1 MSSRPATAGRPTV
14 SVPPVATIET
24 RTSWVVATIVLALL
38 SFTYGAPLIVVVAL
52 KPIAETLDVPR
63 AIPSLAAALV
73 WFGTGSG
80 GIAMGLFA
88 DRIGVRWTVLGGT
101 VMMGAGLLLSALGS
115 TWSLLVGH
123 GLLIGLL
130 GSAGIYPPLLIYVSR
145 WFDKRR
151 GTALA
156 LISSGQYIAGV
167 VWPSL
172 FQISINLVGWQR
184 TMVGFAVIVVVIVV
198 PIALW
203 CLRLSPPSTGA
214 AATAAAGPPSGTPV
228 LGLRPNTAMLLLA
241 LAPFFCCIP
250 MAMPTAHLV
259 ALCTDDGISA
269 EQGALMLSMLLGLAF
284 ASRQFWGWIAD
295 NLGGLRTVLL
305 SSIAQ
310 TVSILIYVFAHNE
323 VGLYA
328 ASAVYGLG
336 FAGIIPAY
344 VLAIR
349 DLYPSREASWR
360 IPIMLLSGMTGMA
373 LGSWLGGA
381 MFDRFGHYGP
391 AFELAF
397 VCNLINVVMVG
408 ALVLRQQQVRMRPVF
423 G

>member
-1 MSSRPATAGRPTV
+1 MSSSSHAAESIESRA
-14 SVPPVATIET
+14 SWMVAIA
-24 RTSWVVATIVLALL
+24 VVILLA
-38 SFTYGAPLIVVVAL
+38 FTYGAPLIVVVAL
-52 KPIAETLDVPR
+52 KPIAESLDVPR

-88 DRIGVRWTVLGGT
+88 DRIGVRWIVLGGT
-101 VMMGAGLLLSALGS
+101 LMMGLGLLLSGLGS

-130 GSAGIYPPLLIYVSR
+130 GSAAIYPPLLVYVSR
-145 WFDKRR
+145 WFDRRR

-156 LISSGQYIAGV
+156 LISSGQYISGV
-167 VWPSL
+167 VWPPL
-172 FQISINLVGWQR
+172 IQVGIDRIGWQH
-184 TMVGFAVIVVVIVV
+184 TMMAFAVVVVVFAV
-198 PIALW
+198 PIALLA
-203 CLRLSPPSTGA
+203 LRRAPPSHGTA
-214 AATAAAGPPSGTPV
+214 AAAAAGPPPGSSV
-228 LGLRPNTAMLLLA
+228 LGLRPNTAMVLLA

-259 ALCTDDGISA
+259 ALCTDDGISPGR
-269 EQGALMLSMLLGLAF
+269 GALMLSMLLGLAF
-284 ASRQFWGWIAD
+284 FSRQFWGWVAD
-295 NLGGLRTVLL
+295 NLGGLWTVLL
-305 SSIAQ
+305 SSAAQ
-310 TVSILIYVFAHNE
+310 AVSILAYALLQSE
-323 VGLYA
+323 SGLFA

-360 IPIMLLSGMTGMA
+360 VPIMLLSGMSGMA
-373 LGSWLGGA
+373 VGSWLGGA
-381 MFDRFGHYGP
+381 MFDHFGHYTQ

-397 VCNLINVVMVG
+397 VSNVVNLVVVG
-408 ALVLRQQQVRMRPVF
+408 ALVARQQQTRTRPAF

>member
-1 MSSRPATAGRPTV
+1 MSRSAAAD
-14 SVPPVATIET
+14 SIET
-24 RTSWVVATIVLALL
+24 RTSWVVACVVLAVL

-52 KPIAETLDVPR
+52 KPIAATLDVPR

-88 DRIGVRWTVLGGT
+88 ERIGVRWTVLGGT
-101 VMMGAGLLLSALGS
+101 LMMGAGLLLSALGS

-130 GSAGIYPPLLIYVSR
+130 GSAGVYPPLLVYISR

-156 LISSGQYIAGV
+156 LISSGQYVSGV
-167 VWPSL
+167 VWPPL
-172 FQISINLVGWQR
+172 FQIGIERFGWQA
-184 TMVGFAVIVVVIVV
+184 TMAGFAVILVVAVV
-198 PIALW
+198 PVALF
-203 CLRLSPPSTGA
+203 CLRLAPPSTGRA
-214 AATAAAGPPSGTPV
+214 AIAAAGPRPGTLV
-228 LGLRPNTAMLLLA
+228 LGLRPNPAMLLLA
-241 LAPFFCCIP
+241 IAPFFCCIP

-259 ALCTDDGISA
+259 ALCTDDGLTP
-269 EQGALMLSMLLGLAF
+269 ELGALMLSMLLGLAF
-284 ASRQFWGWIAD
+284 LSRQFWGWVAD
-295 NLGGLRTVLL
+295 NLGGLWTVLL
-305 SSIAQ
+305 SSAAQ
-310 TVSILIYVFAHNE
+310 AVSILVYAVVQSE
-323 VGLYA
+323 GGLFA

-360 IPIMLLSGMTGMA
+360 VPIMLLSGMSGMA
-373 LGSWLGGA
+373 VGSWLAGA
-381 MFDRFGHYGP
+381 MFDHFGHYGQ
-391 AFELAF
+391 AFQLGF
-397 VCNLINVVMVG
+397 VCNLINLAVVGV
-408 ALVLRQQQVRMRPVF
+408 LVARQRQQRLRPVF

>member
-1 MSSRPATAGRPTV
+1 MNSSTATAGSPGLG
-14 SVPPVATIET
+14 SIET
-24 RTSWVVATIVLALL
+24 RASWVIATAVLLLL
-38 SFTYGAPLIVVVAL
+38 SFAYGAPLIVVVAL
-52 KPIAETLDVPR
+52 KPIAATLGVPR

-101 VMMGAGLLLSALGS
+101 LMMGAGLLLSALGS

-123 GLLIGLL
+123 GLFVGLL
-130 GSAGIYPPLLIYVSR
+130 GSAGLYPPLLVYVSR
-145 WFDKRR
+145 WFDRRR

-172 FQISINLVGWQR
+172 FQMSIEQVGWQR
-184 TMVGFAVIVVVIVV
+184 TMAGFAVIVVVTVV

-203 CLRLSPPSTGA
+203 CLRLSPPSTGPA
-214 AATAAAGPPSGTPV
+214 AVAAAGPQSGTPV

-241 LAPFFCCIP
+241 AAPFFCCIP

-259 ALCTDDGISA
+259 ALCTDDGISP
-269 EQGALMLSMLLGLAF
+269 EHGALMLSMLLGLAF
-284 ASRQFWGWIAD
+284 ASRQFWGWAAD
-295 NLGGLRTVLL
+295 SLGGLRTVLL
-305 SSIAQ
+305 SSAAQ
-310 TVSILIYVFAHNE
+310 AAAILLYALVQHE
-323 VGLYA
+323 VGLFA
-328 ASAVYGLG
+328 ASAIYGLG

-344 VLAIR
+344 VLAIC

-360 IPIMLLSGMTGMA
+360 VPVMLLSGMTGMA
-373 LGSWLGGA
+373 VGSWLAGA
-381 MFDRFGHYGP
+381 MFDHFGHYAP
-391 AFELAF
+391 AFEIAF
-397 VCNLINVVMVG
+397 VSNLINVVMIG
-408 ALVLRQQQVRMRPVF
+408 ALVLRQQHVRMRPVF